1 MPCSV
6 TYLLSLAVLLTAS
19 CELFAQSKF
28 TDAQKIIRGGRAS
41 GRDAPSTSQKKSPG
55 ITAKGSPTKDPP
67 LLLTKEELAAGWIS
81 LFDGQTL
88 FGWKAHSEA
97 NWKVENGAIVVTS
110 GKPGL
115 LCTTVQF
122 DNYVLKADF
131 RAAKGTNSGIFLRT
145 AQVPAKEDIT
155 TKCYELNIAPPD
167 NPFPTG
173 SLVGRRKYA
182 EAGETAGWR
191 TFEATVDGP
200 KVVIKL
206 DGQQV
211 LSYDDP
217 NPAPR
222 GYIGL
227 QLNSGKCEFK
237 NIKLQ
242 PLGLASIFN
251 GKDLAGWKE
260 PAGSLSKFTVTKEG
274 ELNVKNGKGTLE
286 SDAQFGDF
294 VLQLECISHAKNL
307 NSGIFLRSIPGE
319 INNGYESQIH
329 NGFKDGDRAQ
339 PLDCGTGGI
348 YRRINA
354 RRVIPNDE
362 EWFHKTVIAD
372 GPHLSVWVNG
382 YQVTDWTDTRAP
394 DKNPR
399 NGLRLEKGTLQIQ
412 GHDPT
417 TNLSFRHL
425 RAKEMKN

>member
-1 MPCSV
+1 MMRTLALFFSLV
-6 TYLLSLAVLLTAS
+6 FLLAS
-19 CELFAQSKF
+19 PVFAQSKF
-28 TDAQKIIRGGRAS
+28 TDAQKISRGGTTA
-41 GRDAPSTSQKKSPG
+41 GPDA
-55 ITAKGSPTKDPP
+55 APTKSAAKDPLILP
-67 LLLTKEELAAGWIS
+67 TEEELAAGWIS

-97 NWKVENGAIVVTS
+97 DWKVADGAIVVTS

-115 LCTTVQF
+115 LCTSVQF

-173 SLVGRRKYA
+173 SLVGRKKYA
-182 EAGETAGWR
+182 EAGETDGWR
-191 TFEATVDGP
+191 TFEVTVDGP
-200 KVVIKL
+200 QVVIKL
-206 DGQQV
+206 DGQEV

-217 NPAPR
+217 KPAPR

-227 QLNSGKCEFK
+227 QLNSGKCEFR

-242 PLGLASIFN
+242 PLGLTSIFN
-251 GKDLAGWKE
+251 GQDLAGWKE
-260 PAGSLSKFTVTKEG
+260 PAGSLSKFTVTKDG

-319 INNGYESQIH
+319 ISNGYESQIH
-329 NGFKDGDRAQ
+329 NGFKDGDRTK

-348 YRRINA
+348 YRRIDA
-354 RRVIPNDE
+354 RRVVPNDE

-382 YQVTDWTDTRAP
+382 FQVTDWTDTRKP

-417 TNLSFRHL
+417 TNLSFRNL
-425 RAKEMKN
+425 KAREMEN

>member
-1 MPCSV
+1 MTRPVFFLVSFLAA
-6 TYLLSLAVLLTAS
+6 LLVCAPTL
-19 CELFAQSKF
+19 AQSKF
-28 TDAQKIIRGGRAS
+28 SDSQKIVRGAKS
-41 GRDAPSTSQKKSPG
+41 SAAPVVEL
-55 ITAKGSPTKDPP
+55 PTM
-67 LLLTKEELAAGWIS
+67 LAAEELKAGWIS

-88 FGWKAHSEA
+88 FGWKAYSDA
-97 NWKVENGAIVVTS
+97 DWKVEKGAIVVSS
-110 GKPGL
+110 GEPGL
-115 LCTTVQF
+115 LCTTVRF

-131 RAAKGTNSGIFLRT
+131 RAAKGTNSGLFLRT
-145 AQVPAKEDIT
+145 AQVPAMQDIT

-173 SLVGRRKYA
+173 SLVGRKKYGG
-182 EAGETAGWR
+182 AGETDTWR

-200 KVVIKL
+200 TVVIKL
-206 DGQQV
+206 DGKEV
-211 LSYDDP
+211 LSYEDP
-217 NPAPR
+217 HPTGS

-242 PLGLASIFN
+242 PLGLKSIFN
-251 GKDLAGWKE
+251 GQDLTGWKD
-260 PAGSLSKFTVTKEG
+260 PPGSLSKFTVTKDG
-274 ELNVKNGKGTLE
+274 ELNVKNGRGTLE
-286 SDAQFGDF
+286 SDVQFGDF

-307 NSGIFLRSIPGE
+307 NSGIFFRSIPGE

-329 NGFKDGDRAQ
+329 NGFKEGDRTK

-354 RRVIPNDE
+354 RRVVPNDE
-362 EWFHKTVIAD
+362 EWFHKTLVAD
-372 GPHLSVWVNG
+372 GPHVSVWVNG
-382 YQVTDWTDTRAP
+382 YQVTDWTDERKP

-417 TNLSFRHL
+417 TNLSFRNL
-425 RAKEMKN
+425 RAAEIAK

>member
-1 MPCSV
+1 MFRIIALTTS
-6 TYLLSLAVLLTAS
+6 LLILLATPAL
-19 CELFAQSKF
+19 AQSKF
-28 TDAQKIIRGGRAS
+28 TDAQKIIRGSRTNEPAAKNTAQKSSAAS
-41 GRDAPSTSQKKSPG
+41 
-55 ITAKGSPTKDPP
+55 AKAAPTKEPP
-67 LLLTKEELAAGWIS
+67 ILLSKDELAAGWIS

-97 NWKVENGAIVVTS
+97 DWKVENGTIVVTS

-115 LCTTVQF
+115 LCTSVQF

-131 RAAKGTNSGIFLRT
+131 RAAKGTNSGLFLRT

-155 TKCYELNIAPPD
+155 TRCYELNIAPPD

-173 SLVGRRKYA
+173 SLVGRKKYG
-182 EAGETAGWR
+182 EAGETDGWR
-191 TFEATVDGP
+191 TFEATVDGS

-206 DGQQV
+206 DGQEV

-217 NPAPR
+217 KPASR

-237 NIKLQ
+237 NIKLR
-242 PLGLASIFN
+242 PLGLKSIFN

-260 PAGSLSKFTVTKEG
+260 PAGSLSKFTVTKQG
-274 ELNVKNGKGTLE
+274 ELNVKNGRGTLE

-294 VLQLECISHAKNL
+294 ALQFDCISHAKNL
-307 NSGIFLRSIPGE
+307 NSGIFFRSIPGE
-319 INNGYESQIH
+319 INNANSGYESQVH
-329 NGFKDGDRAQ
+329 NGYKDGDRAK
-339 PLDCGTGGI
+339 PLDFGTGGI
-348 YRRINA
+348 YRRIAA
-354 RRVIPNDE
+354 RLVVPNDE

-372 GPHLSVWVNG
+372 GPHIAVWVNG
-382 YQVTDWTDTRAP
+382 YQVTDWTDTRKP

-417 TNLSFRHL
+417 TNLSFRNL
-425 RAKEMKN
+425 KVAEMAK

>member
-1 MPCSV
+1 MIRSILV
-6 TYLLSLAVLLTAS
+6 FVATWSLVAPAL
-19 CELFAQSKF
+19 AQSKF
-28 TDAQKIIRGGRAS
+28 TDAQKIIRGGRTA
-41 GRDAPSTSQKKSPG
+41 GADAAQG
-55 ITAKGSPTKDPP
+55 TAGPAAKAVAGAKAVVSREPP
-67 LLLTKEELAAGWIS
+67 VLLTKDELAAGWIS

-97 NWKVENGAIVVTS
+97 DWKVENGAIVVTS

-145 AQVPAKEDIT
+145 AQVPAMQDIT
-155 TKCYELNIAPPD
+155 TKCYELNIAAPD

-182 EAGETAGWR
+182 AAGETDTWR
-191 TFEATVDGP
+191 TFEATVAGS

-206 DGQQV
+206 DGKEV

-217 NPAPR
+217 KPSPR

-242 PLGLASIFN
+242 PLGLKSIFN
-251 GKDLAGWKE
+251 GQDLTGWKE
-260 PAGSLSKFTVTKEG
+260 PAGSLSKFTVTKDG

-294 VLQLECISHAKNL
+294 ILQLECISHAKNL

-329 NGFKDGDRAQ
+329 NGFKDGDRSQ

-362 EWFHKTVIAD
+362 EWFHKTVVAD
-372 GPHLSVWVNG
+372 GPHISVWVNG
-382 YQVTDWTDTRAP
+382 YQVTDWTDTRKP

-412 GHDPT
+412 GHDST
-417 TNLSFRHL
+417 TNLSFRNL
-425 RAKEMKN
+425 KAAEIAK